1 MDKIL
6 RQATLGFLVKDNKVL
21 LAMKKRGFGMGK
33 WNGVGGK
40 PQGEETIEET
50 SKREIM
56 EEISVAVKSQELVA
70 KIKFYFKNNE
80 DWNQEVVVYKIN
92 DWENEPQ
99 ESEEMAPKW
108 YEIDKIPYD
117 KTWVDDKFWLPKV
130 LNGEKLEARFVFGDN
145 EEILEM
151 EIKKVDG
158 F

>member
-1 MDKIL
+1 MNNIL

-40 PQGEETIEET
+40 PEGEETIEET

-56 EEISVAVKSQELVA
+56 EEISVVVKSQELMA

-108 YEIDKIPYD
+108 YDIDKIPYD

-130 LNGEKLEARFVFGDN
+130 LNGEKLEAKFVFGDN